1 MEIHLVAV
9 NANKKQTP
17 CFWGFVIPPGL
28 YKSCLSML
36 NLRCLALVFDL
47 DETLIVANTM
57 RSFED
62 RIDALGSKLKGD
74 SESQK
79 ALAMSSELKRYMQ
92 DRTMLKQYIEEDRV
106 WDNIGE
112 KFVNAQMEVVAS
124 SVGGVLPL
132 KRPVVRLDDRN
143 MIFTRINP
151 NVSKTH
157 YNRSSLTFFLI

>member
-1 MEIHLVAV
+1 MAMT
-9 NANKKQTP
+9 ANTKQIP
-17 CFWGFVIPPGL
+17 CFWGFIIAPGL

-62 RIDALGSKLKGD
+62 RIDALASKLKGD

-79 ALAMSSELKRYMQ
+79 ASVMASELKRYAQ
-92 DRTMLKQYIEEDRV
+92 DRAMLRQYIEEDRV
-106 WDNIGE
+106 WDNVSE
-112 KFVNAQMEVVAS
+112 KFVNSQVEMVAS
-124 SVGGVLPL
+124 SVGGGLPL

-151 NVSKTH
+151 NVSKAD
-157 YNRSSLTFFLI
+157 

>member
-1 MEIHLVAV
+1 MELHLVAM
-9 NANKKQTP
+9 NLIRKSKP
-17 CFWGFVIPPGL
+17 YFWGFVITSGL
-28 YKSCLSML
+28 YNTCLTML
-36 NLRCLALVFDL
+36 NMRCLALVFDL

-62 RIDALGSKLKGD
+62 RIDALGSKLKAD

-79 ALAMSSELKRYMQ
+79 ASAMSSELKRYMQ

-112 KFVNAQMEVVAS
+112 KFVNAQVEVVAS

-157 YNRSSLTFFLI
+157 YN